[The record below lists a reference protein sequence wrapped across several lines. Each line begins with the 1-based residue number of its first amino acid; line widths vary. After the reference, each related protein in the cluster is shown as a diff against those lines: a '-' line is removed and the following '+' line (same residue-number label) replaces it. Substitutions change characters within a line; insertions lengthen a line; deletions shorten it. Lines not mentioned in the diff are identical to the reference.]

1 MRLWTNIFLP
11 VKALLEFLL
20 TFKDETIAHKLN
32 DTHKSNAGPLLLG
45 AFADWVGNRLSLYL
59 MEAGTD
65 KGQDPLEIRAFR
77 QKESTATLIPIVSK
91 LRCFFGGAGGN
102 RTPVRKQLDRTFSGR
117 RRLFTFPRCGVNRH
131 TTRLGSFMI
140 HGALKA
146 LRTHGHHSNHTLA
159 RLVVLPGRMG
169 R

>member
-102 RTPVRKQLDRTFSGR
+102 RTPVRKCIRGDFSGR
-117 RRLFTFPRCGVNRH
+117 RESFLFPRPRVDAH
-131 TTRLGSFMI
+131 TRGFGSFI
-140 HGALKA
+140 VHGALKA
-146 LRTHGHHSNHTLA
+146 LRTHV
-159 RLVVLPGRMG
+159 RR
-169 R
+169 